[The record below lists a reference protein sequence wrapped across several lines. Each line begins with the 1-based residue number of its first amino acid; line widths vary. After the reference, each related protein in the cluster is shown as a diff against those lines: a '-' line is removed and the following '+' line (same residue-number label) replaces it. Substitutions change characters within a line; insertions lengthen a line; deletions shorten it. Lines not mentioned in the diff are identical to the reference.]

1 MLSALLIHQEQAAT
15 VLRSRLTTFDRLDAD
30 GHREVL
36 VPYRI
41 TLRQITDSGMPITD
55 AAAWISAASPA
66 LDIPAADLISAF
78 NRRPLDSLARAVFEH
93 NRTGSRITRE
103 KACDGVRVSAPQ
115 LMRKGVEIKAPT
127 ARSKFSKLRHPV
139 AQRDRHVEELVAR
152 TRSQE
157 DRSDFLTAKPA
168 DSVDPNLRTPL

>member
-78 NRRPLDSLARAVFEH
+78 NRRPLDSLAPAVFEP

-103 KACDGVRVSAPQ
+103 KACDGVRVSAPNSCVKQ
-115 LMRKGVEIKAPT
+115 LKLKLQLRAANSRNSVT
-127 ARSKFSKLRHPV
+127 RWRSVIVTLKSWSRGREVKKIGATSL
-139 AQRDRHVEELVAR
+139 QRNRRIVWIR
-152 TRSQE
+152 I
-157 DRSDFLTAKPA
+157 
-168 DSVDPNLRTPL
+168 